1 MSKCRE
7 YDENDSS
14 VMYCGNVA
22 VKESESDAS
31 TSSKLLSSETS
42 GIMMMTENGEE
53 KGNNS
58 TALSTQAIVP
68 ISSSLPSK
76 LLRLQMHQRQQPVQQ
91 NVIAVSQNGM
101 QVYTISNELQQQHH
115 DDQQQQQLPSLK
127 PKHDRQ
133 HHNLLIDLGN
143 SGDSMESVSEEEDE
157 LKPLPK
163 EQQQQQSPVLN
174 EITNDRFH
182 HHGLHHHHAMPHHYL
197 QYHLRDDQT
206 SASSMN
212 RRGSFEGIKTE
223 SMQAKDYHQH
233 HQNGNTNGNTN
244 GSGLDNELGENQ
256 VIEIDMLDASEIPD
270 DHLSEEI
277 VEQVEF
283 YFSNDSILKDA
294 FLLKHVRRNKEG
306 FVSLKLVS
314 SFKRV
319 RQLTKDWRVVGHA
332 VRRKGKHIELN
343 EECTK
348 VRRIDPLP
356 SFDET
361 MPSRTIVACD
371 LPMDKLSIEKVSDI
385 FSKCGEIALI
395 RILKP
400 GMAIPVDVR
409 QFMNKY
415 PEMQQKECALVE
427 YIESSAARN
436 AKNLPG
442 NFQVFDMVAPKK
454 KTGKKAVGGGGSGG
468 APVVK
473 MVENY
478 KNYNYENNFERARG
492 GSFSLN
498 VLPNETDLR
507 FRLRRNHSDF
517 HVKGDSLHH
526 HTHAH
531 SHHQTAQPQHQLA
544 QQQQYA
550 HHALSHYQ
558 SLSRNN
564 SLENGNST
572 AAPNNM
578 NFYASSPR
586 RFNNTAANGE
596 IVAPVRR
603 YSACSN
609 DGYSTCSEISRRPS
623 NCSMEGTDLRR
634 DSGCSENCPCSNSRR
649 GSQNVEPYRK
659 LSHGSD
665 SDCSQRRFSNG
676 SFPFERTYS
685 NASNE
690 MVVMPRRQSNDYNNF
705 SRKPSADS
713 QTGMLIENEH
723 TYRRFSNNFDPK
735 CKMAGYEYYNG
746 RRISTDSG
754 YDRRCSFGSDFE
766 GSPRSRTGSFLN
778 NYKTGEFEGTP
789 RSRTGSFLNATHK
802 AENVVRTPIGP
813 DGSKGFGSRARK
825 FGQTVAP
832 VN

>member
-7 YDENDSS
+7 YENDSS
-14 VMYCGNVA
+14 VMYCA

-31 TSSKLLSSETS
+31 SKITETS
-42 GIMMMTENGEE
+42 GATMSTTTTSSITTE
-53 KGNNS
+53 KGISNS
-58 TALSTQAIVP
+58 ALSTQAIVP

-76 LLRLQMHQRQQPVQQ
+76 LLRLQMHQRQQPVQHD
-91 NVIAVSQNGM
+91 VIAVSQNGM
-101 QVYTISNELQQQHH
+101 QVYTISSDLQDQQQHH
-115 DDQQQQQLPSLK
+115 QQHQQQQQQMR
-127 PKHDRQ
+127 DRHQ
-133 HHNLLIDLGN
+133 QNLIDLGN
-143 SGDSMESVSEEEDE
+143 SGDSMESLSEEEDE

-163 EQQQQQSPVLN
+163 EQQQPVLS

-182 HHGLHHHHAMPHHYL
+182 HGLHHHQSLPNHYL
-197 QYHLRDDQT
+197 QYHLRDEHST
-206 SASSMN
+206 
-212 RRGSFEGIKTE
+212 RRGSFEGIKIDQ
-223 SMQAKDYHQH
+223 MQAKDYP
-233 HQNGNTNGNTN
+233 NSTG
-244 GSGLDNELGENQ
+244 GLDNELESQ
-256 VIEIDMLDASEIPD
+256 VIEIDMLDPLEIPD
-270 DHLSEEI
+270 DQMSEEI

-283 YFSNDSILKDA
+283 YFSNESILKDA

-348 VRRIDPLP
+348 VRRVDPLP

-454 KTGKKAVGGGGSGG
+454 KTGKKAVAG

-478 KNYNYENNFERARG
+478 KNYNYENTFERARG
-492 GSFSLN
+492 GSFSGN
-498 VLPNETDLR
+498 VLPTDTDLR

-526 HTHAH
+526 HTHSH
-531 SHHQTAQPQHQLA
+531 SHHQPQQQLSQQ

-550 HHALSHYQ
+550 HHALSHYH

-564 SLENGNST
+564 SLDNANSS

-586 RFNNTAANGE
+586 RFSNTAE
-596 IVAPVRR
+596 MVAPVRR

-609 DGYSTCSEISRRPS
+609 DGYSTCSEVSRRPS
-623 NCSMEGTDLRR
+623 NCSMEGSEMRR
-634 DSGCSENCPCSNSRR
+634 DSGCSENCPCLNSRR

-676 SFPFERTYS
+676 TFPFERNYS

-690 MVVMPRRQSNDYNNF
+690 MVAMPRRPSNDFNNF

-713 QTGMLIENEH
+713 TTGMLIENEH
-723 TYRRFSNNFDPK
+723 SYRRFSNNFDPK

-754 YDRRCSFGSDFE
+754 YDRRCSLGSDFE

-778 NYKTGEFEGTP
+778 NYKSGEFEGSP
-789 RSRTGSFLNATHK
+789 RSRTGSFLNAVHK

>member
-1 MSKCRE
+1 MSNSRD
-7 YDENDSS
+7 YENDSS
-14 VMYCGNVA
+14 VLHCA

-31 TSSKLLSSETS
+31 KLPET
-42 GIMMMTENGEE
+42 E
-53 KGNNS
+53 K
-58 TALSTQAIVP
+58 AIVP

-76 LLRLQMHQRQQPVQQ
+76 LLRLQIHQRHQPVQQ
-91 NVIAVSQNGM
+91 NVIAVSENGM
-101 QVYTISNELQQQHH
+101 QVYTIGKEDEFQQNHAYNLKQDHYQH
-115 DDQQQQQLPSLK
+115 
-127 PKHDRQ
+127 
-133 HHNLLIDLGN
+133 NLIDLGN

-163 EQQQQQSPVLN
+163 EQQQPVLN

-182 HHGLHHHHAMPHHYL
+182 HQNLHHHNHQAMSNHYL
-197 QYHLRDDQT
+197 QYHLREDPLITQST
-206 SASSMN
+206 N
-212 RRGSFEGIKTE
+212 RRGSLEGIKMD
-223 SMQAKDYHQH
+223 SMQAKDYQ
-233 HQNGNTNGNTN
+233 QKINVSNGGN
-244 GSGLDNELGENQ
+244 GSLDNELQSQ
-256 VIEIDMLDASEIPD
+256 VIEIDMLDPSEIPD
-270 DHLSEEI
+270 DHMSEEI

-332 VRRKGKHIELN
+332 VRRKGKQIELN
-343 EECTK
+343 DECTK

-436 AKNLPG
+436 AKNLAG

-454 KTGKKAVGGGGSGG
+454 KTGKKAIG
-468 APVVK
+468 APVTK
-473 MVENY
+473 IVENY
-478 KNYNYENNFERARG
+478 KNYNYENSFERARG
-492 GSFSLN
+492 GSFSGN

-517 HVKGDSLHH
+517 HVKGDGLHH
-526 HTHAH
+526 HTHSH
-531 SHHQTAQPQHQLA
+531 SHHQLSSPQQQLAQHQQ

-550 HHALSHYQ
+550 HHTLSHYH

-564 SLENGNST
+564 SLENGNSST
-572 AAPNNM
+572 APNNM
-578 NFYASSPR
+578 NFYSSSPR
-586 RFNNTAANGE
+586 RFNNATE
-596 IVAPVRR
+596 MVAPVRR

-623 NCSMEGTDLRR
+623 NCSMEGSELRR
-634 DSGCSENCPCSNSRR
+634 DSGCSENCPCSSRR

-685 NASNE
+685 IGSND
-690 MVVMPRRQSNDYNNF
+690 MVVMPRRQSNDYTNF
-705 SRKPSADS
+705 SRKPSGDS
-713 QTGMLIENEH
+713 TTGMLIENEH

-735 CKMAGYEYYNG
+735 CKLAGYEFYNG

-778 NYKTGEFEGTP
+778 NYKTGDLEGTP
-789 RSRTGSFLNATHK
+789 RSRTGSFLNAAHK